1 MDSNSPR
8 LLSGTRNILRL
19 VVLLVAP
26 AVPVVSGQESVLTLA
41 MLRYDQPAV
50 RTLAVVCYDSATISF
65 SHVSVPVLQYQVAAS
80 RYDSPGASAF
90 SFDTLLEEQN
100 RYYRQEWLQLFHK
113 GLVGDGRTSFWGHL
127 EAGYGQF
134 WRLESQFGK
143 SAMEL
148 EQPSCAYLM
157 ARFSF

>member
-1 MDSNSPR
+1 MDYNSPR

-113 GLVGDGRTSFWGHL
+113 GLVGDGRT
-127 EAGYGQF
+127 
-134 WRLESQFGK
+134 
-143 SAMEL
+143 
-148 EQPSCAYLM
+148 
-157 ARFSF
+157 